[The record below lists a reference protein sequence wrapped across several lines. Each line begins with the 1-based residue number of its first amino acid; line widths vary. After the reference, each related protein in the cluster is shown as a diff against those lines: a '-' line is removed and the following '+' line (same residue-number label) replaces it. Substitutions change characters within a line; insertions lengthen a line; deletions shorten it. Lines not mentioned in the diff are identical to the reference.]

1 MKYED
6 LVKMSVKELKD
17 RLKDLNTQAQAA
29 AGKDLDAL
37 LEEATTIT
45 GILDD
50 VKNRER
56 LAGIAKDAEGGAEP
70 TGGEKGEEV
79 KDKAREERGQNIK
92 DGKAV
97 KFSAKKTF
105 GVKNALSVSQT
116 VTPTHSAADM
126 KETFNDVSSLVDRV
140 TSIPLN
146 GGETYQRGYIKSYG
160 DGAGA
165 TVEEGDGCAG
175 AGGCADGTAEGGD
188 YNATEPVF
196 GYVTIE
202 KQKITAYTEEPE
214 EMIKLPNADYDGVV
228 EGSVTKAIRRYMSRQ
243 ILIGDGTSGKFK
255 GIFHNPTETKDQV
268 IDPATDLSMTAV
280 DDGTLDEIIYSFGGD
295 EDVEDAAVLV
305 LNKKDLKAFA
315 KLRDKQGRKVYT
327 IVNHGNT
334 GTIDGVPYVINS
346 ACGAVTDAQT
356 KAIVYCMAYGPLSNY
371 EMAIFSDI
379 DARKSLDYK
388 FKQGQIA
395 YRADIFAGGAV
406 AAHNGFIRVKRPASA

>member
-50 VKNRER
+50 VKNREK

-105 GVKNALSVSQT
+105 GIKNALSVSQA
-116 VTPTHSAADM
+116 VTPTHSAADV

-146 GGETYQRGYIKSYG
+146 GGETYQRGYVKSYG
-160 DGAGA
+160 DGAGG
-165 TVEEGDGCAG
+165 TVE
-175 AGGCADGTAEGGD
+175 GGN

-268 IDPATDLSMTAV
+268 INPATDLEKKTI
-280 DDGTLDEIIYSFGGD
+280 DDGTLDDIIYDFGGD
-295 EDVEDAAVLV
+295 EDVEDAAVLI
-305 LNKKDLKAFA
+305 LNKRDLKAFA

-346 ACGAVTDAQT
+346 ACGAVTDTQT
-356 KAIVYCMAYGPLSNY
+356 KVSVYCMAYGPLSNY

>member
-1 MKYED
+1 MNAPQAHPCGAFLCKKFT
-6 LVKMSVKELKD
+6 LNQTLPLL
-17 RLKDLNTQAQAA
+17 RLYSQCVIIKTKREPCGGECAAIGKTEEKTMEASTVYFTDFRCPVGTSLTEKLRRLCLA
-29 AGKDLDAL
+29 AG
-37 LEEATTIT
+37 I
-45 GILDD
+45 
-50 VKNRER
+50 KN
-56 LAGIAKDAEGGAEP
+56 IDM
-70 TGGEKGEEV
+70 
-79 KDKAREERGQNIK
+79 
-92 DGKAV
+92 DGKFVAI
-97 KFSAKKTF
+97 KMHFGELGNLAFLRPNYAKVVADLCKEQGGLPFLTDCNTLYP
-105 GVKNALSVSQT
+105 GSRKNALEHLTCAQT
-116 VTPTHSAADM
+116 
-126 KETFNDVSSLVDRV
+126 
-140 TSIPLN
+140 N
-146 GGETYQRGYIKSYG
+146 GFWPMT
-160 DGAGA
+160 
-165 TVEEGDGCAG
+165 TGC
-175 AGGCADGTAEGGD
+175 
-188 YNATEPVF
+188 
-196 GYVTIE
+196 
-202 KQKITAYTEEPE
+202 
-214 EMIKLPNADYDGVV
+214 
-228 EGSVTKAIRRYMSRQ
+228 Q

-255 GIFHNPTETKDQV
+255 GIFYNPTETKDQV

>member
-1 MKYED
+1 
-6 LVKMSVKELKD
+6 
-17 RLKDLNTQAQAA
+17 
-29 AGKDLDAL
+29 
-37 LEEATTIT
+37 
-45 GILDD
+45 
-50 VKNRER
+50 
-56 LAGIAKDAEGGAEP
+56 
-70 TGGEKGEEV
+70 
-79 KDKAREERGQNIK
+79 
-92 DGKAV
+92 
-97 KFSAKKTF
+97 
-105 GVKNALSVSQT
+105 
-116 VTPTHSAADM
+116 
-126 KETFNDVSSLVDRV
+126 
-140 TSIPLN
+140 
-146 GGETYQRGYIKSYG
+146 
-160 DGAGA
+160 
-165 TVEEGDGCAG
+165 
-175 AGGCADGTAEGGD
+175 
-188 YNATEPVF
+188 
-196 GYVTIE
+196 
-202 KQKITAYTEEPE
+202 
-214 EMIKLPNADYDGVV
+214 MIKLPNADYDGVV

-395 YRADIFAGGAV
+395 YPRGHFRGRCRSGPQWLHQSKTPGVSVSNNRKGGFFMTIDELKAAAKLRTRKMSTDELDEDVFRYVDFALADLKRIGVAEEYLKAPEDPLIIEAVLTYVKANYSMDANHERLMNSYNMILTKKKGGEY
-406 AAHNGFIRVKRPASA
+406 RSTQ

>member
-1 MKYED
+1 MKYEE
-6 LVKMSVKELKD
+6 LVKMGVKDLKA
-17 RLKDLNTQAQAA
+17 RLKDLHTQAQVA
-29 AGKDLDAL
+29 AGTDLDAL
-37 LEEATTIT
+37 LEEATTIN

-50 VKNRER
+50 VKNREK
-56 LAGIAKDAEGGAEP
+56 LAGIAKDAEGGEEP
-70 TGGEKGEEV
+70 TGGEENEDV
-79 KDKAREERGQNIK
+79 KDKAKEQRGQSLK
-92 DGKAV
+92 AGKAV

-105 GVKNALSVSQT
+105 GAKNALSVSQT
-116 VTPTHSAADM
+116 VTPTHSAADV

-140 TSIPLN
+140 TAIPLN
-146 GGETYQRGYIKSYG
+146 GGEAYQRGYVKSYG
-160 DGAGA
+160 DGAG
-165 TVEEGDGCAG
+165 
-175 AGGCADGTAEGGD
+175 GTAENAD

-214 EMIKLPNADYDGVV
+214 EMIKLPNADYDGIV

-255 GIFHNPTETKDQV
+255 GIFHNPSEEKDRV
-268 IDPATDLSMTAV
+268 INPATDLSMAAI
-280 DDGTLDEIIYSFGGD
+280 DDGTLDEIIYSFGGN

-356 KAIVYCMAYGPLSNY
+356 QADVYCMAYGPLSNY

-379 DARKSLDYK
+379 DARKSVDFK

-395 YRADIFAGGAV
+395 YRADVFAGGAV
-406 AAHNGFIRVKRPASA
+406 ATYNGFLRVKRPKKAQ

>member
-1 MKYED
+1 
-6 LVKMSVKELKD
+6 MSVKELKD

-50 VKNRER
+50 VKNREK

-116 VTPTHSAADM
+116 VTPTHSAADV

-146 GGETYQRGYIKSYG
+146 GGETYQRGYVKSYG
-160 DGAGA
+160 DGAG
-165 TVEEGDGCAG
+165 
-175 AGGCADGTAEGGD
+175 GTAEGGD

-228 EGSVTKAIRRYMSRQ
+228 EGICNK
-243 ILIGDGTSGKFK
+243 GD
-255 GIFHNPTETKDQV
+255 P
-268 IDPATDLSMTAV
+268 
-280 DDGTLDEIIYSFGGD
+280 
-295 EDVEDAAVLV
+295 
-305 LNKKDLKAFA
+305 
-315 KLRDKQGRKVYT
+315 
-327 IVNHGNT
+327 
-334 GTIDGVPYVINS
+334 
-346 ACGAVTDAQT
+346 
-356 KAIVYCMAYGPLSNY
+356 
-371 EMAIFSDI
+371 
-379 DARKSLDYK
+379 
-388 FKQGQIA
+388 
-395 YRADIFAGGAV
+395 
-406 AAHNGFIRVKRPASA
+406 

>member
-6 LVKMSVKELKD
+6 LAKMSVKDLKT
-17 RLKDLNTQAQAA
+17 RLRDLNAQAQAA
-29 AGKDLDAL
+29 NGKDLDAL
-37 LEEATTIT
+37 LEEATTIN

-50 VKNRER
+50 VKNREK
-56 LAGIAKDAEGGAEP
+56 LAGIAKDAESGEEP
-70 TGGEKGEEV
+70 TGGEENEDV
-79 KDKAREERGQNIK
+79 KDKAKEQRGQSLK
-92 DGKAV
+92 AGKAV

-116 VTPTHSAADM
+116 VTPTHSAADV

-140 TSIPLN
+140 TAIPLN
-146 GGETYQRGYIKSYG
+146 GGETYQRGYVKSYG
-160 DGAGA
+160 DGAG
-165 TVEEGDGCAG
+165 
-175 AGGCADGTAEGGD
+175 GTAENAD

-214 EMIKLPNADYDGVV
+214 EMIKLPNADYDGIV

-255 GIFHNPTETKDQV
+255 GIFHNPSEEKDRV
-268 IDPATDLSMTAV
+268 INPATDLSMAAI
-280 DDGTLDEIIYSFGGD
+280 DDGTLDEIIYSFGGN

-356 KAIVYCMAYGPLSNY
+356 QADVYCMAYGPLSNY

-379 DARKSLDYK
+379 DARKSVDFK

-395 YRADIFAGGAV
+395 YRADVFAGGAV
-406 AAHNGFIRVKRPASA
+406 ATYNGFLRVKRPKKAQ

>member
-105 GVKNALSVSQT
+105 GAKNALSVSQT
-116 VTPTHSAADM
+116 VTPTHSAADV
-126 KETFNDVSSLVDRV
+126 KETFNDASSLVDRV

-146 GGETYQRGYIKSYG
+146 GGETYQRGYVKSYG
-160 DGAGA
+160 DGAG
-165 TVEEGDGCAG
+165 
-175 AGGCADGTAEGGD
+175 GTAEGGD

-268 IDPATDLSMTAV
+268 IDPTTS
-280 DDGTLDEIIYSFGGD
+280 
-295 EDVEDAAVLV
+295 
-305 LNKKDLKAFA
+305 
-315 KLRDKQGRKVYT
+315 
-327 IVNHGNT
+327 
-334 GTIDGVPYVINS
+334 
-346 ACGAVTDAQT
+346 
-356 KAIVYCMAYGPLSNY
+356 
-371 EMAIFSDI
+371 
-379 DARKSLDYK
+379 
-388 FKQGQIA
+388 
-395 YRADIFAGGAV
+395 
-406 AAHNGFIRVKRPASA
+406 